1 MTTLT
6 ANDRAKGKPRTPPQV
21 EARESLPPLLE
32 CFRYT
37 LALQGLAPDLESLRS
52 SISSGAETFE
62 PADLQQLAEK
72 INVAA
77 QIKKIPFGLLRE
89 LVTPVILLL
98 NDRKAVVYLPGG
110 DEPGKLYVPDTGL
123 AKDDLENFRNSYL
136 GHAVLVTPKGRE
148 NEKTAHMWKQSAIDW
163 FWEPVNAYWQGY
175 AEIIIC
181 SLFINLFVIAMPLF
195 TMNVYDR
202 VVPNSAVETLHVL
215 TIGITLAFIFDFLF
229 RSIRAHILEKIAGKL
244 SVKFD
249 RDLMARLI
257 DLPPEAMTLSVGEK
271 ANLFK
276 ELQGLRDFYATRLV
290 PAFVDL
296 PFTLL
301 FLVVIYL
308 IAPGVS
314 FVPVIGIV
322 LILGLQMA
330 VQAKL
335 TRRTKEMFASSQSR
349 SSLMVEMLSGLQTI
363 RMFGAGGARLR
374 RWNDTLERAAKSG
387 KRNQAVMNAA
397 GNLSNLVMTLVNI
410 FVVFFGVYAIKA
422 GDLSVGG
429 LVAVTILAGRAIA
442 PVTGVA
448 AVVSRLRQS
457 RDVLK
462 TIDSIFSV
470 PVEGDR
476 AANIS
481 AKGPFSGRMELQNL
495 SYKYKGQSLAAVQ
508 GITLNIAA
516 GEKIG
521 LIGQTGAG
529 KSTLALLL
537 SGLIYPQTGT
547 ILYDGFAHDTILSSE
562 LRRSVG
568 YVPQKSF
575 FFSGTIR
582 DNILMGAEDLTEHD
596 FAQAAELSGLN
607 MYIHQTGQGFDT
619 EVGEGGV
626 RLSGGQQQAIA
637 LARAMIRDPSILI
650 FDEPTTGMDNMLEQL
665 IHQNLKNYIRDKT
678 FIMVTH
684 RTTLLPLVERL
695 ILLTKGRLT
704 ADGPRD
710 EILRRLGAQPGQFGE
725 RP

>member
-1 MTTLT
+1 MTTMT
-6 ANDRAKGKPRTPPQV
+6 TKERAKDKPRTPPQV
-21 EARESLPPLLE
+21 EVKTSLDPLLE

-37 LALQGLAPDLESLRS
+37 LSLQGMTPDLQSLTDS
-52 SISSGAETFE
+52 LPQTGEVFE
-62 PADLQQLAEK
+62 PSDLQRLAEK
-72 INVAA
+72 MNVSAR
-77 QIKKIPFGLLRE
+77 IKKIPFGLLQE

-98 NDRKAVVYLPGG
+98 QDRKAVVYLPGG
-110 DEPGKLYVPDTGL
+110 DEPGKLFASDTGL
-123 AKDDLENFRNSYL
+123 AAGNLENLRNAYL
-136 GHAVLVTPKGRE
+136 GHAILVTPKGKDQ
-148 NEKTAHMWKQSAIDW
+148 EKTEHMWKQGAIDW
-163 FWEPVNAYWQGY
+163 FWAPINAYWQGY
-175 AEIIIC
+175 AEIIVC
-181 SLFINLFVIAMPLF
+181 SLFINLFIIAMPLF

-202 VVPNSAVETLHVL
+202 VVPNFAVETLQVL

-229 RSIRAHILEKIAGKL
+229 RTIRAHILEKIAAKL

-249 RDLMARLI
+249 RDLMAHLI
-257 DLPPEAMTLSVGEK
+257 DLPPEAMSLSIGEK
-271 ANLFK
+271 ANIFK
-276 ELQGLRDFYATRLV
+276 ELQGLRDFYSTRLV

-301 FLVVIYL
+301 FLIVIYL
-308 IAPGVS
+308 IAPSVS
-314 FVPVIGIV
+314 FVPVLGIIM
-322 LILGLQMA
+322 ILGLQMG
-330 VQAKL
+330 VQSLL
-335 TRRTKEMFASSQSR
+335 TRRTKEMFSSSQSK
-349 SSLMVEMLSGLQTI
+349 SAVMVEMLGGLQTI

-374 RWNDTLERAAKSG
+374 RWHDVSERSANST
-387 KRNQAVMNAA
+387 KRNQSVMNAA
-397 GNLSNLVMTLVNI
+397 ANISNLVMTLVNI
-410 FVVFFGVYAIKA
+410 FVVFFGVYAIQA

-429 LVAVTILAGRAIA
+429 LIAVTILAGRAIA

-462 TIDSIFSV
+462 MIDSIFSV

-481 AKGPFSGRMELQNL
+481 AKGPFTGRMELQNV

-508 GITLNIAA
+508 GINLNISA

-529 KSTLALLL
+529 KSTLAFLLA
-537 SGLIYPQTGT
+537 GLIHPQTGT
-547 ILYDGFAHDTILSSE
+547 ILYDGFAHDTILSAE
-562 LRRSVG
+562 LRRSIG

-619 EVGEGGV
+619 EIGEGGI

-650 FDEPTTGMDNMLEQL
+650 FDEPTTGMDNLLEQQ
-665 IHQNLKNYIRDKT
+665 IHQNLKTYLRNKT

-695 ILLTKGRLT
+695 ILLTKGRLA

-710 EILRRLGAQPGQFGE
+710 EVLRRLGAQPGQFGE
-725 RP
+725 RA